1 MNAVMRSQ
9 WFEFDTILG
18 KIEPIQA
25 NGRLNS
31 ASRERRTMTIESG
44 PGEVVGWIIGVLA
57 ALGLAFRKYVTMW
70 IRGGSE
76 IAREKAT
83 AALMENFRTEIER
96 LAKLNNE
103 LAAKLDEMQQENMML
118 RDEIRE
124 LRETIG
130 TLQHSQFPT
139 ARM

>member
-1 MNAVMRSQ
+1 MSALRVE
-9 WFEFDTILG
+9 WFEFDTIAD
-18 KIEPIQA
+18 KITPKQGH
-25 NGRLNS
+25 GRLS
-31 ASRERRTMTIESG
+31 AAFQGRTMQIESG
-44 PGEVVGWIIGVLA
+44 PGELIGWIVGSLA
-57 ALGLAFRKYVTMW
+57 ALGLAFRKYIGMW

-103 LAAKLDEMQQENMML
+103 LSIKLGEMQRENMML
-118 RDEIRE
+118 REEIGQ

-130 TLQHSQFPT
+130 SLHHNPFPP
-139 ARM
+139 ARQ

>member
-1 MNAVMRSQ
+1 MTVLRAE
-9 WFEFDTILG
+9 WFEFDTIAD
-18 KIEPIQA
+18 KITPKQR
-25 NGRLNS
+25 NGRLLA
-31 ASRERRTMTIESG
+31 ASIQGRTMQIESG
-44 PGEVVGWIIGVLA
+44 PGELIGWIVGSLA
-57 ALGLAFRKYVTMW
+57 ALGLAFRKYIGMW

-103 LAAKLDEMQQENMML
+103 LSIKLGEMQRENMML
-118 RDEIRE
+118 REEIGQ

-130 TLQHSQFPT
+130 SLHHNPFPP
-139 ARM
+139 ARQ